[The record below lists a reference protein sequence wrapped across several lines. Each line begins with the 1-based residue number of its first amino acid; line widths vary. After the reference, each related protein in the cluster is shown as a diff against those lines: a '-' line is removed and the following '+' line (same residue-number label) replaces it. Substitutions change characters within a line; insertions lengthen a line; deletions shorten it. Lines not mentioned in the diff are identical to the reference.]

1 MVPEY
6 VDRTRGSNRPSALP
20 TGSAWQSAL
29 PTVDR
34 TRGSRWQS
42 ALPTVD
48 RIRGSRWQSALPTV
62 DRTRGSSL
70 VQAMPAVSRWG
81 RALPG
86 KEEILCELPGWV
98 PPRC

>member
-1 MVPEY
+1 MALRV
-6 VDRTRGSNRPSALP
+6 VDRTRGSR
-20 TGSAWQSAL
+20 WQSAL

-48 RIRGSRWQSALPTV
+48 RTC
-62 DRTRGSSL
+62 GSSL
-70 VQAMPAVSRWG
+70 VQAMSAVSRWG

>member
-1 MVPEY
+1 MLPEV
-6 VDRTRGSNRPSALP
+6 VDRTGGSNRPSALP
-20 TGSAWQSAL
+20 T
-29 PTVDR
+29 
-34 TRGSRWQS
+34 
-42 ALPTVD
+42 
-48 RIRGSRWQSALPTV
+48 GSRWQSALPTV